1 MEMKNKHQKTKN
13 NKTTYYYLSPGKEG
27 KEGKEGKGEE
37 PSTFAFTTTKTNKVK
52 PKPKEG
58 FEEKNSEIR
67 SNDTNENNKRIIE
80 DTSGKNK
87 PSKMTIKEENKKGT
101 ENFTI
106 SFQSNQT
113 VTHTTPLN
121 SNKNIS
127 ENIENSRFNVK
138 SPPRPTSTSASS
150 LKEPKND
157 SSIKYEDSFST
168 SPAQESQ
175 LRKEEEE
182 LGEEVEEF
190 GKEEEKEK
198 MEKKEK

>member
-1 MEMKNKHQKTKN
+1 MGSSGKTWSDISLLNNATEKKMEMKNKHQKTKN

-27 KEGKEGKGEE
+27 KEGKEGKDGKEGKVGKGEE

-87 PSKMTIKEENKKGT
+87 PSKMTIKEENRKGT

-113 VTHTTPLN
+113 
-121 SNKNIS
+121 
-127 ENIENSRFNVK
+127 
-138 SPPRPTSTSASS
+138 
-150 LKEPKND
+150 
-157 SSIKYEDSFST
+157 
-168 SPAQESQ
+168 
-175 LRKEEEE
+175 
-182 LGEEVEEF
+182 
-190 GKEEEKEK
+190 
-198 MEKKEK
+198 